1 MQQGSK
7 TEAQGRAGAQGRSPP
22 GRQGPRERRAVFE
35 RVGLLALLLSAGT
48 VLLAG
53 ALLAAGL
60 TYLRAETLASGDR
73 VLVSY
78 AQAIG
83 EQTERTIQ
91 TIDQAL
97 QLSATQM
104 LDMQS
109 GEIAPGRGDAVLRE
123 QTRKFPY
130 LRALWVVDAQGVTRL
145 NTDVRGIGMNVGDRP
160 YFRELMD
167 KPGDR
172 LLLSVPIV
180 SRTSGTQFLSASR
193 LLPAAQGAPAGVI
206 VASIEPAYFDTLW
219 SGIGLGASGSVT
231 LFKRNGQ
238 MMMRSPLPQGD
249 LGQSLDD
256 SPLFRALPHAEAG
269 RYAGIS
275 RQDGLA
281 RRYAYRALAGYPDM
295 IVVIGQTEEAL
306 LAAWRRLA
314 AISAAVWAGA
324 GALIILLGWLFGREL
339 QRRGATEA
347 RFRRLAELMPGIVL
361 ATDDAARVRY
371 ANPQWGLL
379 TGRDPAQAL
388 DFQWTEAVHPDDR
401 PGVLRYL
408 ARAARGAGG
417 AQADATADTRFSHAD
432 LSVPSAR
439 LARAAQAGRE
449 ALAQANAQYAQAQ
462 SEGAARAQA
471 HLHTHGQ
478 AGAPIEYR
486 LLHADGQY
494 RWHLLR
500 GAPDPRRDAAGTQIF
515 FISTD
520 IDELRRLNT
529 DLEERVAERTRA
541 LERVNHGLN
550 EFSYAVAHDLR
561 TPMRA
566 VAGFADLLQQDHT
579 EHLDERGREYLARIR
594 RAIDRAEV
602 IINQL
607 LQLARAG
614 SLEIAPAWV
623 APAPLAQEIA
633 TRLAQANPDTRTR
646 VVIEDCGLIHA
657 DPRLLATILENL
669 IGNAWK
675 YSSRQP
681 EPLITVRALDT
692 AWGRALCI
700 EDNGTGFKPELAHKM
715 FKPFQRLHEGHD
727 YPGLGIGL
735 AMVKRLV
742 DLHGGRIWGENRD
755 AAAGG
760 SGAVFCFVLPEG
772 ASAES
777 TGAAEVAESAGSAA
791 PATSAALA
799 RNARDTA

>member
-1 MQQGSK
+1 VLH
-7 TEAQGRAGAQGRSPP
+7 AH
-22 GRQGPRERRAVFE
+22 
-35 RVGLLALLLSAGT
+35 VGLLALLLSAGT

-53 ALLAAGL
+53 LLLAGGL
-60 TYLRAETLASGDR
+60 YYLRAETLASGDR
-73 VLVSY
+73 VLASY
-78 AQAIG
+78 AKAVE

-97 QLSATQM
+97 QLSAGQVVDLAT
-104 LDMQS
+104 
-109 GEIAPGRGDAVLRE
+109 GELSPGRGDAVLRE

-130 LRALWVVDAQGVTRL
+130 LRALWVVDAQGITRL
-145 NTDVRGIGMNVGDRP
+145 NTDVRGIGMGVGDRP

-167 KPGDR
+167 KPGDY
-172 LLLSVPIV
+172 LLLSVPLV
-180 SRTSGTQFLSASR
+180 SRTSNTQFISASR
-193 LLPAAQGAPAGVI
+193 LLPAARGTPAGVI

-219 SGIGLGASGSVT
+219 SSIGLGPSGSVA

-238 MMMRSPLPQGD
+238 MMMRSPLRAGA
-249 LGQSLDD
+249 LGQDFSA
-256 SPLFRALPHAEAG
+256 SPLFALLQSAPAGQYVSRARL
-269 RYAGIS
+269 
-275 RQDGLA
+275 DGLE

-295 IVVIGQTEEAL
+295 IVVIGQTEEAM
-306 LAAWRRLA
+306 LAGWHRLA
-314 AISAAVWAGA
+314 GIAAAVWAAA

-339 QRRGATEA
+339 ERRGATEA

-361 ATDDAARVRY
+361 ATDVNARVRY
-371 ANPQWGLL
+371 ANPQWSAL
-379 TGRDPAQAL
+379 TGRDAGQAL
-388 DFQWTEAVHPDDR
+388 DFQWTEAVHPEDR
-401 PGVLRYL
+401 AGVLRYL

-417 AQADATADTRFSHAD
+417 SPAFEEASMSLPRAD
-432 LSVPSAR
+432 
-439 LARAAQAGRE
+439 RANEPGG
-449 ALAQANAQYAQAQ
+449 
-462 SEGAARAQA
+462 GAAP
-471 HLHTHGQ
+471 L
-478 AGAPIEYR
+478 EYR

-500 GAPDPRRDAAGTQIF
+500 GAPDPRKGAANAQIF

-529 DLEERVAERTRA
+529 ELEERVAERTRA

-566 VAGFADLLQQDHT
+566 VAGFADLLQQDHA
-579 EHLDERGREYLARIR
+579 ERLDERGREYLARIR

-623 APAPLAQEIA
+623 DATPLAQEIA
-633 TRLAQANPDTRTR
+633 ARLAQANPDTRTR
-646 VVIEDCGLIHA
+646 VDIEDCGPVYA

-675 YSSRQP
+675 YSSRQG
-681 EPLITVRALDT
+681 EPLITMRAVDT
-692 AWGRALCI
+692 AWGRALCV

-735 AMVKRLV
+735 AMVKRLI
-742 DLHGGRIWGENRD
+742 DLHGGRIWGENRPE
-755 AAAGG
+755 GG
-760 SGAVFCFVLPEG
+760 ARFCFVLPE
-772 ASAES
+772 
-777 TGAAEVAESAGSAA
+777 AA
-791 PATSAALA
+791 PVQDARAAATLPAAKPA
-799 RNARDTA
+799 AKDGADAA